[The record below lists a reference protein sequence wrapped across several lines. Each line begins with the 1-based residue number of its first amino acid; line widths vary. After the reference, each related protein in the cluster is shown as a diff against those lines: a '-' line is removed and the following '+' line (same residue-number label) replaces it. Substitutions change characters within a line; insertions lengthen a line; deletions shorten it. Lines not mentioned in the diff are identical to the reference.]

1 VPIDKNSESI
11 LNFSLKTILITMI
24 GIFLFIGYVNIL
36 INGENSLTVLTKLK
50 KQKKMLINEKKML
63 KKDNQYLQKA
73 FFQLKDLEAKE

>member
-1 VPIDKNSESI
+1 
-11 LNFSLKTILITMI
+11 MI